1 MATEAAKIYIK
12 VETNASQA
20 NTQLSRLDQ
29 TTKKSTGTFKNFAKT
44 FLGPLGI
51 TASIAGATVAV
62 VKFTGAIIQA
72 ASDAEE
78 TANKFNVTFRDI
90 RSDADEVGD
99 NLARNFG
106 LSRQAAQALLS
117 ATGDLLT
124 GFGFSQQSALELSET
139 ANQLA
144 VDLASFT
151 NVPIQQAA
159 DAITKSLTGETEAL
173 KSLGIVVRQNTAE
186 FRDSVAQRQAEQGI
200 TEAQARAQEILATAV
215 AQSQNA
221 IGDFARSST
230 SFANQQRIAQAAAQD
245 LKATLGEAL
254 LPAATNLTGAF
265 AVLVRGLDDFIR
277 GTIDARKEAARVAG
291 FNEENSRNFEAVAD
305 QLLRVFDIVNLD
317 AETLSRR
324 VGEIA
329 EDFGATVGEV
339 LNVATNLADVDVEQR
354 RILNAL
360 ILENAQRED
369 AARLTA
375 EQNALAEQAAE
386 SAERRA
392 QERNAFLAEKA
403 RIAEE
408 EAQREAE
415 ARERAAEEAAQAELE
430 ALRKTQEAA
439 LQGYEDL
446 NQAAEDSRLVR
457 AQVEEELANGIGE
470 TVEEFKATWRD
481 YANSVTGLISAVSS
495 IFDAQNAAEIEALR
509 ERGATDEEI
518 AEKELEIARE
528 QAKRKKATGIF
539 NVGISTAEAIAE
551 ASPNPFLIGLA
562 IATGAAQLAAIAAT
576 PLPTAQ
582 FGGSFM
588 VPPGNEADS
597 GLVRVNQ
604 GEQVDVTPVRQ
615 SGSSKPMQINLVLD
629 GRVLARATVDAINSG
644 NGGKIRERLVD

>member
-1 MATEAAKIYIK
+1 
-12 VETNASQA
+12 
-20 NTQLSRLDQ
+20 
-29 TTKKSTGTFKNFAKT
+29 
-44 FLGPLGI
+44 
-51 TASIAGATVAV
+51 
-62 VKFTGAIIQA
+62 
-72 ASDAEE
+72 
-78 TANKFNVTFRDI
+78 
-90 RSDADEVGD
+90 
-99 NLARNFG
+99 
-106 LSRQAAQALLS
+106 
-117 ATGDLLT
+117 
-124 GFGFSQQSALELSET
+124 
-139 ANQLA
+139 
-144 VDLASFT
+144 
-151 NVPIQQAA
+151 
-159 DAITKSLTGETEAL
+159 
-173 KSLGIVVRQNTAE
+173 
-186 FRDSVAQRQAEQGI
+186 
-200 TEAQARAQEILATAV
+200 
-215 AQSQNA
+215 
-221 IGDFARSST
+221 
-230 SFANQQRIAQAAAQD
+230 
-245 LKATLGEAL
+245 
-254 LPAATNLTGAF
+254 LPY
-265 AVLVRGLDDFIR
+265 LVRGLDDFIR

-392 QERNAFLAEKA
+392 EERNAFLAEQA

-439 LQGYEDL
+439 LQGYEDV

-470 TVEEFKATWRD
+470 TVEELKATWRD

-518 AEKELEIARE
+518 AAKELEIARE

-597 GLVRVNQ
+597 WFGA
-604 GEQVDVTPVRQ
+604 GQ
-615 SGSSKPMQINLVLD
+615 SG
-629 GRVLARATVDAINSG
+629 
-644 NGGKIRERLVD
+644 

>member
-254 LPAATNLTGAF
+254 LPAATNSDWRF
-265 AVLVRGLDDFIR
+265 CRIWC
-277 GTIDARKEAARVAG
+277 VALMTSS
-291 FNEENSRNFEAVAD
+291 EEPSTHEK
-305 QLLRVFDIVNLD
+305 
-317 AETLSRR
+317 
-324 VGEIA
+324 
-329 EDFGATVGEV
+329 
-339 LNVATNLADVDVEQR
+339 
-354 RILNAL
+354 
-360 ILENAQRED
+360 
-369 AARLTA
+369 RLH
-375 EQNALAEQAAE
+375 
-386 SAERRA
+386 
-392 QERNAFLAEKA
+392 
-403 RIAEE
+403 
-408 EAQREAE
+408 
-415 ARERAAEEAAQAELE
+415 
-430 ALRKTQEAA
+430 
-439 LQGYEDL
+439 G
-446 NQAAEDSRLVR
+446 
-457 AQVEEELANGIGE
+457 
-470 TVEEFKATWRD
+470 
-481 YANSVTGLISAVSS
+481 
-495 IFDAQNAAEIEALR
+495 
-509 ERGATDEEI
+509 
-518 AEKELEIARE
+518 
-528 QAKRKKATGIF
+528 
-539 NVGISTAEAIAE
+539 
-551 ASPNPFLIGLA
+551 
-562 IATGAAQLAAIAAT
+562 
-576 PLPTAQ
+576 
-582 FGGSFM
+582 
-588 VPPGNEADS
+588 
-597 GLVRVNQ
+597 
-604 GEQVDVTPVRQ
+604 
-615 SGSSKPMQINLVLD
+615 
-629 GRVLARATVDAINSG
+629 
-644 NGGKIRERLVD
+644 